1 MHPVSRYVLLQQR
14 ISGSLDFDMRLPFIL
29 FCYFSAFALL
39 GFSGWLDSSFDSPSI
54 DQIIYHFHY
63 SEGAAVKL
71 GRIFVVTFLAEC
83 VGFPLAFAVAATF
96 AHGSAL
102 RRFRP
107 SPANELL
114 LSSQRGPLR
123 FVVAGRVLYWV
134 LPLAAIGAGAI
145 ALLFKLSAFSF
156 VGYHFAEDHFSSHF
170 ADPNK
175 VELKAGKLKNLI
187 LIYVESMEAAYSD
200 AQVFNRDLLR
210 HLRPSGGVSFNSY
223 LPAPGTT
230 WTIAGMVATQ
240 CGVPLR
246 VYSEHN
252 IKRNKEQSKSFLPGA
267 TCLGDILSSHGY
279 HNVFLGGAPLSFA
292 GKGAFLKDH
301 GYQTV
306 YGRDEWEKEGVTAS
320 EMSEWG
326 LYDSALFARAK
337 EHVKTL
343 HASDQRFNLTLLTL
357 DTHNPRGFMS
367 QLCRDHGARNFEDI
381 VECTS
386 QQLADFVK
394 FLSDNDYLKDT
405 NIVILGDHLA
415 VSNPVFEKLKLVTGR
430 RIFNQFISDRPPAKN
445 TEVVIP
451 FDFFPTLLEFTG
463 IQVMGD
469 RLGLGY
475 SGLFESETKRPEHR
489 LEELTLP
496 SLGGS
501 ASYNNLWRSRSQ

>member
-1 MHPVSRYVLLQQR
+1 
-14 ISGSLDFDMRLPFIL
+14 MRLPFIL
-29 FCYFSAFALL
+29 FCYFSAFALV
-39 GFSGWLDSSFDSPSI
+39 GFSGWLESSFDNPSI
-54 DQIIYHFHY
+54 DQIIYHLYY

-83 VGFPLAFAVAATF
+83 VGFPLAFALAATF
-96 AHGSAL
+96 AHGAAFRRCRAL
-102 RRFRP
+102 
-107 SPANELL
+107 ANGLL
-114 LSSQRGPLR
+114 LSSQRGPR
-123 FVVAGRVLYWV
+123 PSAVAGRALYWV
-134 LPLAAIGAGAI
+134 LPLAAIGAGAT
-145 ALLFKLSAFSF
+145 ALLLNLSVFSF
-156 VGYHFAEDHFSSHF
+156 IGYHFAEDHFSGHF

-175 VELKAGKLKNLI
+175 VKLKAGKLKNLI
-187 LIYVESMEAAYSD
+187 LIYVESLETAYGD
-200 AQVFNRDLLR
+200 TQIFNKDLLLPL
-210 HLRPSGGVSFNSY
+210 HQTGGISFNSY

-246 VYSEHN
+246 VYSEYN
-252 IKRNKEQSKSFLPGA
+252 IKRSKGQSKSFLPGA
-267 TCLGDILSSHGY
+267 TCLGDVLLAHGY

-301 GYQTV
+301 GYQTA
-306 YGRDEWEKEGVTAS
+306 YGRDEWEKEGVTTA

-326 LYDSALFARAK
+326 LYDSALFERAK
-337 EHVKTL
+337 AQVKSL

-367 QLCRDHGARNFEDI
+367 KLCRDQGARDFEDI

-386 QQLADFVK
+386 HQLADFVK

-415 VSNPVFEKLKLVTGR
+415 APNPVFDKLKHVAGR

-463 IQVMGD
+463 IQITGD

-475 SGLFESETKRPEHR
+475 SGFFESEAMRPEQR

-501 ASYNNLWRSRSQ
+501 ASYNSLWRSGSQ